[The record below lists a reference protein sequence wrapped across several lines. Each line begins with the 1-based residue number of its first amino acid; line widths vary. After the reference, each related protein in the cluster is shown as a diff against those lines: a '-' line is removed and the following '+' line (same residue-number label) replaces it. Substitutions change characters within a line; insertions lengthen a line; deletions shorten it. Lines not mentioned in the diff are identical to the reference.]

1 MGASIADSDD
11 DDSDFAESHEINVT
25 PFIDVMLVLLIIF
38 MVAAPLSTVDLPI
51 DLPTST
57 ATPQKKPDKPTYVS
71 IKPDL
76 AVAIGEN
83 LVKRVDLVRSLDAM
97 PDMSK
102 DNHIFLRAD
111 RAVPYG
117 ELMDVLEILRAGGY
131 SKLKLV
137 ALEGVPDAAASQA
150 APAPPSLERLILMT
164 DLDEQKPSR
173 RLWVFAGVCAL
184 ALHIGGAALA
194 ISHLQAEEADDAL
207 GATAIE
213 IGLEMASVHRE
224 VTDLPPGPDTDAST
238 ASPQLAEQKA
248 EVKETELPQ
257 DKPTEPEEADRVVT
271 ETKSKKPKED
281 DPKIAAVQTAA
292 STESVASEATA
303 TPSSEAIPEGPRSIA
318 PAIGTGETARRVRA
332 TWQKEL
338 IAHLDKH
345 KKYPEDRS
353 QQAAEIAVRFT
364 LDRMGRVLSVSIE
377 KGSGDAA
384 FDEAALSM
392 VRRSD
397 PVPAPPPLIAD
408 EGLSFTVPVIFR
420 VKSKKG

>member
-1 MGASIADSDD
+1 
-11 DDSDFAESHEINVT
+11 
-25 PFIDVMLVLLIIF
+25 
-38 MVAAPLSTVDLPI
+38 
-51 DLPTST
+51 
-57 ATPQKKPDKPTYVS
+57 
-71 IKPDL
+71 
-76 AVAIGEN
+76 
-83 LVKRVDLVRSLDAM
+83 
-97 PDMSK
+97 
-102 DNHIFLRAD
+102 
-111 RAVPYG
+111 
-117 ELMDVLEILRAGGY
+117 
-131 SKLKLV
+131 
-137 ALEGVPDAAASQA
+137 
-150 APAPPSLERLILMT
+150 MT
-164 DLDEQKPSR
+164 DLDEQTTSR

-271 ETKSKKPKED
+271 ETESKKPKED

-303 TPSSEAIPEGPRSIA
+303 TPSSEVIPEGPRSIA
-318 PAIGTGETARRVRA
+318 PAIGSGETARRVRA

-338 IAHLDKH
+338 SAHLDKH
-345 KKYPEDRS
+345 KKYPKDRA

>member
-1 MGASIADSDD
+1 
-11 DDSDFAESHEINVT
+11 
-25 PFIDVMLVLLIIF
+25 
-38 MVAAPLSTVDLPI
+38 
-51 DLPTST
+51 
-57 ATPQKKPDKPTYVS
+57 
-71 IKPDL
+71 
-76 AVAIGEN
+76 
-83 LVKRVDLVRSLDAM
+83 
-97 PDMSK
+97 
-102 DNHIFLRAD
+102 
-111 RAVPYG
+111 
-117 ELMDVLEILRAGGY
+117 
-131 SKLKLV
+131 
-137 ALEGVPDAAASQA
+137 
-150 APAPPSLERLILMT
+150 MT
-164 DLDEQKPSR
+164 DLDEQTTSR

-213 IGLEMASVHRE
+213 IGLEMASVNRE

-271 ETKSKKPKED
+271 ETESKKPKED

-338 IAHLDKH
+338 SAHLDKH
-345 KKYPEDRS
+345 KKYPQGRS